1 MSSLLIRDGV
11 LVDPAAGLERPGHLL
26 VRDGVIAA
34 IDPRGAA
41 ADRVVDAAGAYV
53 LPGFVDMHVHLREPG
68 FEHKETIAT
77 GLLAAV
83 RGGFTAVA
91 PMPNTQPVCDSPQVY
106 KLVLDRAAAVRLAH
120 VHPIAAITTGS
131 RGMELADLARLAALG
146 CRAFSNDGQPVED
159 AATMLRAMEVVR
171 RLGGVVID
179 HCEDKTLSRGGAM
192 HAGPEAERWGVT
204 GQSPLAEEV
213 HIARDVL
220 LAEATDCR
228 LHIAH
233 LSTARGLE
241 LVRWARRRGVAVT
254 AEASPHHFCLSTAD
268 MPGPDPNY
276 KMNPPLRPPAD
287 RDALVGGLAAGD
299 IDAIAT
305 DHAPHADAEKAR
317 GFQDAPHGVIGLE
330 TAVPLIMDRLYHT
343 GRMGIGQIALACAVL
358 PARILGAPARSLQP
372 GAAAH
377 LTLID
382 PDRPTVIARDGFA
395 SRSRNTP
402 FEGWRLRGAVR
413 ATIVDGEVR
422 YHIN

>member
-1 MSSLLIRDGV
+1 MPSLLIRDGI

-26 VRDGVIAA
+26 VRDGRIEA

-41 ADRVVDAAGAYV
+41 ADETLDAAGAFV

-77 GLLAAV
+77 GLAAAV

-91 PMPNTQPVCDSPQVY
+91 PMPNTQPVCDSP
-106 KLVLDRAAAVRLAH
+106 KVLKHVLERAAAAGLAR

-131 RGMELADLARLAALG
+131 RGPELADLAQLAALG
-146 CRAFSNDGQPVED
+146 CRAFSNDGQPVEE
-159 AATMLRAMEVVR
+159 AETMRRAMQAVR

-179 HCEDKTLSRGGAM
+179 HCEDKSLARGGAM
-192 HAGPEAERWGVT
+192 HAGPEAEGWGVS

-213 HIARDVL
+213 HVARDVL
-220 LAEATDCR
+220 LAEETGCR
-228 LHIAH
+228 LHVAH

-241 LVRWARRRGVAVT
+241 LVRWARRRGAPVT
-254 AEASPHHFCLSTAD
+254 AEAAPHHFCLSIAD
-268 MPGPDPNY
+268 MPGPNPNF

-287 RDALVGGLAAGD
+287 RDALLEGLAAGD

-305 DHAPHADAEKAR
+305 DHAPHTEAEKAR
-317 GFQDAPHGVIGLE
+317 GFEAAPFGVIGLE
-330 TAVPLIMDRLYHT
+330 TAVPLVMERLYHT
-343 GRMGIGQIALACAVL
+343 GRMSIARIALACAVR
-358 PARILGAPARSLQP
+358 PAEILGAPARSLQP
-372 GAAAH
+372 GAAAN
-377 LTLID
+377 LTLVDPGRAVTID
-382 PDRPTVIARDGFA
+382 RAAFA

-413 ATIVDGEVR
+413 ATVVDGRVV
-422 YHIN
+422 YIN